1 LKKLI
6 MVWAIASMVIAI
18 TTATG
23 KTAGNGG
30 LAGQVAAP
38 DAAAAAAFSESV
50 LWNFGVTSDDGATP
64 ASALIADQQGNLYGT
79 TFVGGTNNLGTVFEL
94 SPPSGKQKLWNER
107 VLWRFDA
114 TADDGGVPAA
124 ALIADQ
130 QGNFYGTTT
139 RGGGR
144 TCDPSVVGCGT
155 VFELSPPSGQQTQWT
170 ERVLWSFGATG
181 DGWFPLADL
190 IADSKGNLYG
200 TTEFGGA
207 YCQPTPPVT
216 DGGCG
221 IVFELSPPSGQQT
234 QWSETVLWSFG
245 AGADGFNPM
254 AGLIA
259 DQQGNLYGTT
269 FEGGANKDG
278 AAFELSPPSGQQ
290 TQWSETVLWSF
301 GATKDDGGN
310 PETGLIADQ
319 QGNLYGTNQSNGG
332 KENAGTAFE
341 LSPPSGEQTQWSE
354 RLLWTFGAKNDGSSP
369 SSLIADQQ
377 GNFYGSTYFHGAKK
391 DGVAFELS
399 PPSGKH
405 TQWSLHVLQSFGAK
419 NDGQGP
425 SGLIADQQGNLYGTT
440 FEGGP
445 TNDGLVFE
453 LRKH

>member
-1 LKKLI
+1 MKKLI

-30 LAGQVAAP
+30 LAGQVAAAP

-50 LWNFGVTSDDGATP
+50 LWNFGATSDDGANP
-64 ASALIADQQGNLYGT
+64 GSALIADNQGNLYGT
-79 TFVGGTNNLGTVFEL
+79 TSFGGTNNFGTVFEL
-94 SPPSGKQKLWNER
+94 SPPSGQQKLWSER
-107 VLWRFDA
+107 VLWSFGA

-130 QGNFYGTTT
+130 QGNFYGTTAE
-139 RGGGR
+139 GGGR
-144 TCDPSVVGCGT
+144 TCDPSRVGCGT

-170 ERVLWSFGATG
+170 ERVLWSFGAIG
-181 DGWFPLADL
+181 DGWNPEAAL

-200 TTEFGGA
+200 TTYVGGA
-207 YCQPTPPVT
+207 NCQPTPPLN
-216 DGGCG
+216 DSGCG

-234 QWSETVLWSFG
+234 QWNETVLRSFG
-245 AGADGFNPM
+245 AGADGSFPRDP
-254 AGLIA
+254 LIA
-259 DQQGNLYGTT
+259 DNQGNLYGTT
-269 FEGGANKDG
+269 SAGGANKAG
-278 AAFELSPPSGQQ
+278 TAFELSPPSGQQ

-301 GATKDDGGN
+301 SEGAGGAA
-310 PETGLIADQ
+310 PAAGLIADQ
-319 QGNLYGTNQSNGG
+319 QGNFYGTNQFNGG

-354 RLLWTFGAKNDGSSP
+354 TVLWTFGAKGSGGSP
-369 SSLIADQQ
+369 TGLIADEE
-377 GNFYGSTYFHGAKK
+377 GNFYGSTVFGGVKK

-419 NDGQGP
+419 SAGEHP
-425 SGLIADQQGNLYGTT
+425 SSLIADQQGNLYGTT
-440 FEGGP
+440 FEGG
-445 TNDGLVFE
+445 TKNDGLVFE
-453 LRKH
+453 LRKR